1 MTFIRVLRHGWR
13 GSLISTSKCTR
24 GPVFNHSGCTRHLL
38 ASAHQYVFVV
48 PHKYHLMSSRIA
60 LSQTQ
65 GFLSST
71 QDLLARFRLHAAYD
85 KHVRAA
91 LDPPPSAPVQP
102 NLPLPP
108 DQDEKKKKN
117 SYRHLIKNLPGK
129 HSMKKDD
136 YLATIMQA
144 PPKQHIP
151 IIQFDAKTQK
161 EAFTVSAE
169 GLKGVRLI
177 STDLLHCSYSPVTV
191 ECGHSHTRICTS
203 PRRSQKTRQYHPPSS
218 LIPTTCLII
227 YPISQ
232 KEQKKLAR
240 AQAQGLTPGPLPG
253 TPTAV
258 PQPQPAPSHPTI
270 PSAQQL
276 PGTSQTPQA
285 KPRVAPVT
293 IPPPASVGQSTSTPT
308 SATPRSA
315 VPSNAPP
322 QRTNISM
329 PGRSLKREHED
340 GVIQP
345 PTPTSLSPNVP
356 IGVVGARAGIGSV
369 RPRPIKKQRMV
380 CQLVCLLA

>member
-1 MTFIRVLRHGWR
+1 
-13 GSLISTSKCTR
+13 
-24 GPVFNHSGCTRHLL
+24 
-38 ASAHQYVFVV
+38 
-48 PHKYHLMSSRIA
+48 MSSRIA

-169 GLKGVRLI
+169 GLKGWNAGTLI
-177 STDLLHCSYSPVTV
+177 LESAQARED
-191 ECGHSHTRICTS
+191 RKK
-203 PRRSQKTRQYHPPSS
+203 R
-218 LIPTTCLII
+218 
-227 YPISQ
+227 

-369 RPRPIKKQRMV
+369 RPRPIKKQRMDIQGQSREV
-380 CQLVCLLA
+380 LVQQPTPQGP